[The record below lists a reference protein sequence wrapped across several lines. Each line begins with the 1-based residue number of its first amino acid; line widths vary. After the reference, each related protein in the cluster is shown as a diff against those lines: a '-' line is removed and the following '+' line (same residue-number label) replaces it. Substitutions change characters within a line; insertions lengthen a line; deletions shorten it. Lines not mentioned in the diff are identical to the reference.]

1 MGWERK
7 RNIPLHGRP
16 LFCLGE
22 AIAYHAAWLSGMEK
36 PFLTRERPPS
46 PTRERKIRPWVKKS
60 IREAI
65 REEIAGRETK

>member
-7 RNIPLHGRP
+7 P
-16 LFCLGE
+16 LFRLGE

-36 PFLTRERPPS
+36 PFLKRERPPS

-65 REEIAGRETK
+65 EIAGRETK